1 MNLPERIFDPVDR
14 HLAALLERLALKT
27 GATPAHAHAI
37 GLAGALVSL
46 RAREGHSCV
55 QLAEEGGTTLTA
67 VPEPGADDVSITLP
81 GAASWLVALRSVP
94 AVVATGTEACPLVLD
109 SSGRLYLHRFHQAE
123 ADIVLALSTMAGRV
137 DSTEVASDFDLP
149 AALNRYFPPDTSGKT
164 DWQKVAA
171 FAALQGR
178 LTVICGGPGT
188 GKTHTV
194 VYLLALLL
202 EQSAPRRLRIEV
214 CAPTGKAAARLQESM
229 AGTVARLPCAPEIR
243 DALPTNVRTLHR
255 VLGASATDGTF
266 RHGPD
271 APISADVVVV
281 DEASMAD
288 LALVARLLGALRK
301 NARLILVGDPGQL
314 PSVDAGGVL
323 ADICQPDAVRL
334 FPPAFATAWF
344 VATATPLPVD
354 VVSDAAPPLAKAI
367 VGLRRNRRFG
377 DGSGIHAVANAVR
390 VGNSAGARAILESE
404 PAGTARLSG
413 LPPVPMLKAALRTA
427 VLDGWQGVFDAEDP
441 AAKFKAMGD
450 FRILCAVRDGP
461 YGVTEINRLVVEIL
475 REAGRVR
482 GGEWFPGRQIMV
494 TANDYALGL
503 SNGDLGLVVEGPD
516 GLEVRFQPDDPR
528 HFAPARLPAHE
539 TAFALTIHKSQG
551 SEFRRVLMIL
561 PAPQPGADAAFRAG
575 QGRILARE
583 LIYTGL
589 TRASESVEIWST
601 PEVLEES
608 INRSLSRISGLA
620 ISLIQSTNANRDRV

>member
-1 MNLPERIFDPVDR
+1 MKLPDRIFDPVDR
-14 HLAALLERLALKT
+14 HLAALLERLASKA
-27 GATPAHAHAI
+27 GAPREHAAAV
-37 GLAGALVSL
+37 GLAGALASL
-46 RAREGHSCV
+46 RAREGHGCV
-55 QLAEEGGTTLTA
+55 QLDEEGGTTLAA
-67 VPEPGADDVSITLP
+67 VAEPGVENVALTLP
-81 GAASWLVALRSVP
+81 ESKSWLDALRSVP
-94 AVVATGTEACPLVLD
+94 DVVGIGSEPRPLVLEPG
-109 SSGRLYLHRFHQAE
+109 GRLYLHRFHQAE
-123 ADIVLALSTMAGRV
+123 SDIALALTALAGRV
-137 DSTEVASDFDLP
+137 DAAGVAPEFDLP
-149 AALNRYFPPDTSGKT
+149 AALDRYFPPDSSGET

-194 VYLLALLL
+194 VFLLALLL
-202 EQSAPRRLRIEV
+202 EQAAPRRLRIEV

-229 AGTVARLPCAPEIR
+229 AGTIARLPCTPEIR
-243 DALPTNVRTLHR
+243 DALPKTVRTVHR
-255 VLGASATDGTF
+255 VLGASAIDGTF
-266 RHGPD
+266 RHGPE
-271 APISADVVVV
+271 APIDADVVVV

-301 NARLILVGDPGQL
+301 DARLILVGDPGQL

-334 FPPAFATAWF
+334 FPPAFAAAWL
-344 VATATPLPVD
+344 AASGKPLPPEII
-354 VVSDAAPPLAKAI
+354 SEAAPPLAQAI
-367 VGLRRNRRFG
+367 VGLHRNRRFG
-377 DGSGIHAVANAVR
+377 DRSDIHAVASAVR
-390 VGNSAGARAILESE
+390 DGNFTKALTILESD
-404 PAGTARLSG
+404 PAGSARLSG
-413 LPPVPMLKAALRTA
+413 LPPTAMLKAALRTA

-482 GGEWFPGRQIMV
+482 GSEWFDGRQIMI

-503 SNGDLGLVVEGPD
+503 SNGDLGLVTDGPE
-516 GLEVRFQPDDPR
+516 GLEVRFQPDDVR

-551 SEFRRVLMIL
+551 SEFRRVLIIL
-561 PAPQPGADAAFRAG
+561 PAPHPGAEAVFQAG

-583 LIYTGL
+583 LVYTGL
-589 TRASESVEIWST
+589 TRASAQVEIWAA
-601 PEVLEES
+601 PEVLEQAVT
-608 INRSLSRISGLA
+608 RSLARASGLA
-620 ISLIQSTNANRDRV
+620 TRLHPGLHQNRP